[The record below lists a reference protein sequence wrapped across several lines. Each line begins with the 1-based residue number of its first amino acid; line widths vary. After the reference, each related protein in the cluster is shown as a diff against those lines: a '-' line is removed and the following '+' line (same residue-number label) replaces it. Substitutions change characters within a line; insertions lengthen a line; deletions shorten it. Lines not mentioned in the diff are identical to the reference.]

1 MDNTSMNELEILL
14 AKNNINIISVVPCD
28 FNDNGI
34 PTNIAV
40 AYEYQWRLPNG
51 ATKWQ
56 KMVKV
61 HMFEDSCVENDL
73 RLVYRDILSDVS
85 KARRELE
92 R

>member
-1 MDNTSMNELEILL
+1 METSMNELEILL

-28 FNDNGI
+28 SNENGV
-34 PTNIAV
+34 PTDIAV
-40 AYEYQWRLPNG
+40 SYEYQWRLPNG

-61 HMFEDSCVENDL
+61 HKFEDSCAENDL
-73 RLVYRDILSDVS
+73 RLVYRDILDDVS

>member
-1 MDNTSMNELEILL
+1 METSMNELEIIL
-14 AKNNINIISVVPCD
+14 AKNNINVIDVKPCD
-28 FNDNGI
+28 FCDGE
-34 PTNIAV
+34 PVAFAV
-40 AYEYQWRLPNG
+40 SYEYQWRLPNG

-61 HMFEDSCVENDL
+61 VQLKSACVADIET
-73 RLVYRDILSDVS
+73 VYESILDDVI

>member
-1 MDNTSMNELEILL
+1 METSMNELEILL
-14 AKNNINIISVVPCD
+14 AKNNINIIGVVPCD
-28 FNDNGI
+28 SNEDGV
-34 PTNIAV
+34 PTDIAV
-40 AYEYQWRLPNG
+40 SYEYQWRLPNG

-61 HMFEDSCVENDL
+61 HKFEDSCAENDL
-73 RLVYRDILSDVS
+73 RLVYRDILDDVS

>member
-1 MDNTSMNELEILL
+1 METSMNELEILL
-14 AKNNINIISVVPCD
+14 AKNNINVISVVPCD
-28 FNDNGI
+28 YNESGV
-34 PTNIAV
+34 PTDIAV
-40 AYEYQWRLPNG
+40 SYEYQWRLPNG

-61 HMFEDSCVENDL
+61 HMHEDSCVENDL
-73 RLVYRDILSDVS
+73 RLVYRDILDDVA

>member
-28 FNDNGI
+28 FNEGEPI
-34 PTNIAV
+34 AFAV

-56 KMVKV
+56 KMVKIQKL
-61 HMFEDSCVENDL
+61 ELACAK
-73 RLVYRDILSDVS
+73 DIKTSYKDIIQDVAN
-85 KARRELE
+85 ARRELE

>member
-1 MDNTSMNELEILL
+1 METSMNELEILL
-14 AKNNINIISVVPCD
+14 AKNNINVISVVPCD
-28 FNDNGI
+28 CNEAGV
-34 PTNIAV
+34 PTDIAV
-40 AYEYQWRLPNG
+40 SYEYQWRLPNG

-73 RLVYRDILSDVS
+73 RLVYRDILDDVA

>member
-1 MDNTSMNELEILL
+1 MGTSMNELEILL

-28 FNDNGI
+28 FNEDGV

-40 AYEYQWRLPNG
+40 SYEYQWRLPNG

-61 HMFEDSCVENDL
+61 HRFEDLCVENDL
-73 RLVYRDILSDVS
+73 RLVYRDILDDVS